1 MGVTIIDVAREA
13 GTSKSTVSNV
23 LHGDPHVA
31 RETRARVLSAIDR
44 LGYRPNRAAQNLV
57 RGTTHAI
64 GIVVSDLLNPFYP
77 RLIQSIDESAKAMG
91 FTTVLVEAEFDIPDR
106 IAEAE
111 RLLSG
116 LVDGI
121 LFAASWG
128 APDSVT
134 RLQAS
139 GVPFAVVTSRPSG
152 ADVDYVV
159 VDDRLGAGTAI
170 DHLLGLGHRRI
181 GHIMGAEPDSSMDD
195 RRAGYVA
202 ALEAAGIAR
211 DDRLIVQATRRTD
224 LLLDCEA
231 AVEQLLAVDP
241 APTAIFCANDAIAM
255 QVLGLIERRGRR
267 VPEDISVV
275 GFDDAPMAGHPRIAL
290 TTIAQPIAEIA
301 GRATAWVI
309 DRGHDGTGPAPLRVV
324 LPAPL
329 IVRATSGPLRNG
341 AGKGNGA
348 A

>member
-1 MGVTIIDVAREA
+1 VGVTIIDVAREA

-31 RETRARVLSAIDR
+31 RDTRARVLAAIDR

-91 FTTVLVEAEFDIPDR
+91 FTTVLIEAEFDIPDR

-128 APDSVT
+128 SPDSVT
-134 RLQAS
+134 RLQAR

-159 VDDRLGAGTAI
+159 VDDRLGARSAVA
-170 DHLLGLGHRRI
+170 HLLSLGHRRI
-181 GHIMGAEPDSSMDD
+181 AHIMGAEPDSSMED
-195 RRAGYVA
+195 RRAGYLS
-202 ALEAAGIAR
+202 ALAAAGVDR
-211 DDRLIVQATRRTD
+211 DDRLVVQATRRTD
-224 LLLDCEA
+224 LTIDCEG
-231 AVEQLLAVDP
+231 AVEQLMAVEP
-241 APTAIFCANDAIAM
+241 GPTAIFCANDAIAL
-255 QVLGLIERRGRR
+255 QVLALVESRGRR

-290 TTIAQPIAEIA
+290 TTISQPIAEIA

-309 DRGHDGTGPAPLRVV
+309 ERGREGAPPAPLRVV

-329 IVRATSGPLRNG
+329 VIRSTTGPV
-341 AGKGNGA
+341 GNGVGNRRP
-348 A
+348 